1 MSTHDQ
7 PYLLSIDNGTQ
18 SVRAI
23 VFDREGQLIDKVKI
37 DIEAYRSPQ
46 PGWAEQDADYYWQTI
61 VDACQALWRQARV
74 KPEEIAALTVTTQRG
89 TVVNLDSNGRPLRP
103 AIVWLDQREAPEAVH
118 LGALEWPL
126 RLLGL
131 KSSIAYFASQAE
143 ANWIAQCQPEVWAK
157 THKYLLLSGYH
168 NFRLTGKYVDSVASQ
183 DGYIPF
189 DYKQQQWSGA
199 SSWHWRALPLT
210 PDMLPALK
218 PAGSELGGLSDEA
231 AAQLGLPVG
240 LKVIASGSDKACE
253 SLGAGSVD
261 ASVGCM
267 SYGTTATYNGNFERH
282 IEPAFMLPAYPSAV
296 PGRYNSEAI
305 IYRGF
310 WMLSWF
316 RDQMGQLEQQ
326 QAQQQG
332 VAVETLF
339 DKFLRDTEAGA
350 MGLTLQPYWS
360 PGIREP
366 GPGAKGA
373 IIGFGDVHGKAHIY
387 RAIIEGLCFA
397 LREGKERIEKRGRN
411 RIETLRISGGGSQS
425 DDIMQISADIFGMP
439 VERPSTYETS
449 ALGAAINMAVGLGW
463 YPDYAAAVANMTG
476 VGKTFYPNEE
486 NAAYYDQMY
495 HEVYRRMFGKLSGL
509 YQGIRKLTGYP
520 RYY

>member
-1 MSTHDQ
+1 
-7 PYLLSIDNGTQ
+7 
-18 SVRAI
+18 
-23 VFDREGQLIDKVKI
+23 
-37 DIEAYRSPQ
+37 
-46 PGWAEQDADYYWQTI
+46 
-61 VDACQALWRQARV
+61 
-74 KPEEIAALTVTTQRG
+74 
-89 TVVNLDSNGRPLRP
+89 
-103 AIVWLDQREAPEAVH
+103 
-118 LGALEWPL
+118 
-126 RLLGL
+126 
-131 KSSIAYFASQAE
+131 
-143 ANWIAQCQPEVWAK
+143 
-157 THKYLLLSGYH
+157 
-168 NFRLTGKYVDSVASQ
+168 
-183 DGYIPF
+183 
-189 DYKQQQWSGA
+189 
-199 SSWHWRALPLT
+199 
-210 PDMLPALK
+210 
-218 PAGSELGGLSDEA
+218 
-231 AAQLGLPVG
+231 
-240 LKVIASGSDKACE
+240 
-253 SLGAGSVD
+253 
-261 ASVGCM
+261 M